1 MDLDDPDPE
10 PRICIALPEALV
22 ELALRGEW
30 SDFVL
35 LRRWHTHALERPL
48 FPDWLPAHWRPD
60 AVPQPPT
67 VMCNFD
73 QHAIGQLINTIHSWA
88 PFFERAVVADPDP
101 DEDVDMDSEHNMISG
116 MTRVVTVLTSWQDAL
131 SGATATSVG
140 KGSRM
145 HSAAKL
151 LKYLRASWYAGS
163 TNRLD
168 VVMKHS
174 ILAAMPMPVA
184 AGLLKHL
191 ETKALHP
198 SKWSLKRYRLAL
210 DLAFLLVSQEDMMP

>member
-73 QHAIGQLINTIHSWA
+73 QHAVGQLINTIHSWA
-88 PFFERAVVADPDP
+88 PFLERAVVADPDP
-101 DEDVDMDSEHNMISG
+101 DEDVDTQHDFRHDSCCDRADFLARCAIRCHSNI
-116 MTRVVTVLTSWQDAL
+116 SWQGQSHAQCCQ
-131 SGATATSVG
+131 TA
-140 KGSRM
+140 
-145 HSAAKL
+145 
-151 LKYLRASWYAGS
+151 
-163 TNRLD
+163 
-168 VVMKHS
+168 
-174 ILAAMPMPVA
+174 
-184 AGLLKHL
+184 
-191 ETKALHP
+191 
-198 SKWSLKRYRLAL
+198 
-210 DLAFLLVSQEDMMP
+210 